1 MTSLSHFL
9 YFFLFSFFFLTGLA
23 SSSIFLSN
31 EIFESRG
38 SAGRA
43 LLESRT
49 SCSVEFEFKN
59 YTIITSRC
67 KGPKFSPVA
76 CCNSFKDFA
85 CPYADAINDMTTDCA
100 ITMFS
105 YINLHG
111 HYPPGLFANMCRE
124 GMLGLD
130 CTNVDQATMISN

>member
-1 MTSLSHFL
+1 MIKLAVESHVSLC
-9 YFFLFSFFFLTGLA
+9 A
-23 SSSIFLSN
+23 
-31 EIFESRG
+31 
-38 SAGRA
+38 A
-43 LLESRT
+43 
-49 SCSVEFEFKN
+49 CSVEFEFKN

-67 KGPKFSPVA
+67 KGPKFPPVA

-100 ITMFS
+100 ITMFN

-130 CTNVDQATMISN
+130 CTNVDQATMMSN